1 MHLRSLVFCSVIALT
16 SASSV
21 ALAQAPAAPAT
32 PAAADHKETTELGGK
47 MGAIGKAFKKLRG
60 QINDASKNE
69 DSLKLVATIRE
80 NAEAALK
87 YTPEKA
93 ADLPAAD
100 QAKFKADYAEHMKAF
115 AADVDKLDA
124 ALKAGDN
131 ATAAKLVDTLNNDQK
146 EGHKEF
152 RKKKPEKK

>member
-1 MHLRSLVFCSVIALT
+1 MHLRCLLFSSVLALT
-16 SASSV
+16 SVSSI
-21 ALAQAPAAPAT
+21 ALAQAPAAH
-32 PAAADHKETTELGGK
+32 AAGEHKETTELGEK
-47 MGAIGKAFKKLRG
+47 MSAIGKAFKKLRG

-69 DSLKLVATIRE
+69 ESLKLVATIRE
-80 NAEAALK
+80 NAEAAQK

-100 QAKFKADYAEHMKAF
+100 QAKFKSDYVDHIKAF
-115 AADVDKLDA
+115 AADVDKLEA

-131 ATAAKLVDTLNNDQK
+131 AAAAKLIDTLNSDQK

-152 RKKKPEKK
+152 KKKKPEKK

>member
-1 MHLRSLVFCSVIALT
+1 MKLSCLLFSSVIALT
-16 SASSV
+16 SASSI
-21 ALAQAPAAPAT
+21 ALAQP
-32 PAAADHKETTELGGK
+32 PAAAEHKETTELGEK
-47 MGAIGKAFKKLRG
+47 MGAMGKAFKKLRG

-80 NAEAALK
+80 NAQKAIML
-87 YTPEKA
+87 TPEKA

-100 QAKFKADYAEHMKAF
+100 QAKFKTDFAEKMKLLIG
-115 AADVDKLDA
+115 DVNKLYDA
-124 ALKAGDN
+124 LQAGNN
-131 ATAAKLVDTLNNDQK
+131 AEAAKLLEALGNDQK